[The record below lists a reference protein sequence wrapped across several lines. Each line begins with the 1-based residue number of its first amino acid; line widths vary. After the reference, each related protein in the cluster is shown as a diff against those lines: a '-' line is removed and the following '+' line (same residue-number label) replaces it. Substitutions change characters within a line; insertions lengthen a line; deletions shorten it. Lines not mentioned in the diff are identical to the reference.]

1 MQPTHSPVRQ
11 RARQHMQLEND
22 FTIVVYGVMFH
33 VLLFITASLT
43 LAVWTA
49 SAAAAASLGASSP
62 PAPVPYP
69 AASPAQ
75 ASFASWPVCPR
86 PPGDTH
92 GETGRQTGRQDEL
105 ISGTL
110 FALPGGGA
118 AGSGVR
124 MLVPLQSCHQLHGTK
139 SLETW
144 SGSRCGGSN
153 ANVPTDGR
161 RGRGSRTSIAQLQE
175 SHVYGYTTT

>member
-1 MQPTHSPVRQ
+1 MQLEVTENSGYFPVTSARWCCFFFQQRSEMQHTHSPVRQ

-22 FTIVVYGVMFH
+22 FTVVVYGVVFH

-92 GETGRQTGRQDEL
+92 GETGRQAD
-105 ISGTL
+105 
-110 FALPGGGA
+110 
-118 AGSGVR
+118 R
-124 MLVPLQSCHQLHGTK
+124 MS
-139 SLETW
+139 
-144 SGSRCGGSN
+144 
-153 ANVPTDGR
+153 
-161 RGRGSRTSIAQLQE
+161 
-175 SHVYGYTTT
+175 